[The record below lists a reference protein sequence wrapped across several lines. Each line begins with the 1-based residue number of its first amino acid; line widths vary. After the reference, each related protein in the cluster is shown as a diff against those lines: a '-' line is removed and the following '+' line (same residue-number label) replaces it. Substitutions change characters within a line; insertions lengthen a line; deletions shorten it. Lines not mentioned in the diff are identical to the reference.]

1 MDPGVPCGG
10 DEAGV
15 FGFFA
20 VDDPAAG
27 FLRGLFAF
35 EIAIIEGVAS
45 DEASVEQGVQ
55 KGDGG
60 SHGGS
65 VAEKIVFLTGFSAV
79 KRRCVC
85 CACACHQKHSARAT
99 AKPIA
104 QGDRSDRKKPVCVAM
119 LAPRKRATLRVVAL
133 ARGALLRGV

>member
-1 MDPGVPCGG
+1 MLFFGGRRRRRGGSCGIGEMGFLPCVLEAGGRRFVGRDVGGVMDPGVPGGG

-15 FGFFA
+15 FGSFA

-27 FLRGLFAF
+27 FLRSFFAF
-35 EIAIIEGVAS
+35 EIAIVEGVAS
-45 DEASVEQGVQ
+45 DEASVEEGLQ

-65 VAEKIVFLTGFSAV
+65 VAEKIVFLTGFSAT

-85 CACACHQKHSARAT
+85 CARRQE
-99 AKPIA
+99 
-104 QGDRSDRKKPVCVAM
+104 
-119 LAPRKRATLRVVAL
+119 
-133 ARGALLRGV
+133 

>member
-1 MDPGVPCGG
+1 MGFLPCVLETGGWRFVGGDIGGVMDPGVPCGG

-85 CACACHQKHSARAT
+85 CACACHQKH
-99 AKPIA
+99 
-104 QGDRSDRKKPVCVAM
+104 
-119 LAPRKRATLRVVAL
+119 KRTRN
-133 ARGALLRGV
+133 R